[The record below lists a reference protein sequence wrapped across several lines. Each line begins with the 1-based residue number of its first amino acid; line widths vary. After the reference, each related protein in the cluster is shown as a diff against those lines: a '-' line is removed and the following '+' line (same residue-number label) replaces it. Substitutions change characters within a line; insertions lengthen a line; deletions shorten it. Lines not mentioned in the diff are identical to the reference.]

1 MLSGSRDNSMV
12 ESFNN
17 SYLED
22 AGGSRV
28 KQMLLLIF
36 VKLQSFILARV
47 RGLFGH
53 FRSFTLF
60 FLYFVF
66 RSDYGK
72 VVLSLP

>member
-1 MLSGSRDNSMV
+1 MV

-22 AGGSRV
+22 VEGGSRV
-28 KQMLLLIF
+28 KQMLLLTF

-47 RGLFGH
+47 RGSFGH

>member
-47 RGLFGH
+47 RGSFGH

-60 FLYFVF
+60 SFFTLCLDLIMAKW
-66 RSDYGK
+66 S
-72 VVLSLP
+72 